1 MAKPAKIKKTASRTP
16 ARASTSKAAGSK
28 AAGLKA
34 AGSKAAGKTAI
45 KPVLTE
51 SPGHLLRRAEQ
62 RAANIYTQEVGVSG
76 LTPRQYVVLTA
87 VAAYEGQTQTD
98 LVSAT
103 GIDRSTL
110 ADMIARMIANGLL
123 DRERTEGDQ
132 RANSVTLTA
141 AGKRQLAATAV
152 KVRNAE
158 KRVIAPVPA
167 SKRAV
172 LLECLRAMGRMEGV
186 RMDDAKAPGKRPK
199 S

>member
-1 MAKPAKIKKTASRTP
+1 MAKPVKVKKTASRSG
-16 ARASTSKAAGSK
+16 AKAVK
-28 AAGLKA
+28 KQ
-34 AGSKAAGKTAI
+34 TI
-45 KPVLTE
+45 KPVLTD

-62 RAANIYTQEVGVSG
+62 RASSIYTQEVGISG

-110 ADMIARMIANGLL
+110 ADMIARMIDNGLL
-123 DRERTEGDQ
+123 GRERTEGDQ

-141 AGKRQLAATAV
+141 AGKRQLAAMAA

-172 LLECLRAMGRMEGV
+172 LLECLRAMGGRF
-186 RMDDAKAPGKRPK
+186 DDVKAAPAKPAAKRRK
-199 S
+199 

>member
-1 MAKPAKIKKTASRTP
+1 MAKPAK
-16 ARASTSKAAGSK
+16 SK
-28 AAGLKA
+28 L
-34 AGSKAAGKTAI
+34 AAGKPAKKQTV
-45 KPVLTE
+45 KPVLID

-62 RAANIYTQEVGVSG
+62 RASSIYTQEVGTSG

-123 DRERTEGDQ
+123 DRERTRSDA

-141 AGKRQLAATAV
+141 AGKRQLAATTA

-172 LLECLRAMGRMEGV
+172 LLECLRALGGRPDGV
-186 RMDDAKAPGKRPK
+186 NVGAKAASKGRK
-199 S
+199 

>member
-1 MAKPAKIKKTASRTP
+1 MSKPAKVK
-16 ARASTSKAAGSK
+16 KAAPRTAAK
-28 AAGLKA
+28 AVK
-34 AGSKAAGKTAI
+34 KQTI
-45 KPVLTE
+45 KPVLTD

-62 RAANIYTQEVGVSG
+62 RASNIYTQEVGISG

-110 ADMIARMIANGLL
+110 ADMIARMIASGLL

-141 AGKRQLAATAV
+141 AGKRQLVATAA

-172 LLECLRAMGRMEGV
+172 LLECLRAMGG
-186 RMDDAKAPGKRPK
+186 MDGGKAPAKPASKRRK
-199 S
+199 

>member
-1 MAKPAKIKKTASRTP
+1 MAKPAKVKKTAP
-16 ARASTSKAAGSK
+16 RAAA
-28 AAGLKA
+28 
-34 AGSKAAGKTAI
+34 KTVKKQTI
-45 KPVLTE
+45 KPVLTD

-62 RAANIYTQEVGVSG
+62 RAANIYTQEVGTSG

-103 GIDRSTL
+103 GVDRSTL

-123 DRERTEGDQ
+123 DRERTEGDH

-141 AGKRQLAATAV
+141 AGKRQLAATAA

-172 LLECLRAMGRMEGV
+172 LLECLRAMGG
-186 RMDDAKAPGKRPK
+186 RMDDAKAPAKAAARRRK
-199 S
+199 

>member
-1 MAKPAKIKKTASRTP
+1 MAKPAKTKTAVR
-16 ARASTSKAAGSK
+16 KAVK
-28 AAGLKA
+28 KQ
-34 AGSKAAGKTAI
+34 TI
-45 KPVLTE
+45 KPVLTD

-62 RAANIYTQEVGVSG
+62 RASNIYTQEVGASG

-98 LVSAT
+98 LVTAT

-110 ADMIARMIANGLL
+110 ADMIARMIASGLL

-132 RANSVTLTA
+132 RANSVTLTS
-141 AGKRQLAATAV
+141 AGKRQLAATAA

-167 SKRAV
+167 NKRAV
-172 LLECLRAMGRMEGV
+172 LLDCLRALGGRL
-186 RMDDAKAPGKRPK
+186 DSAKPAAKPAAKRRK
-199 S
+199 

>member
-1 MAKPAKIKKTASRTP
+1 MAKPAKAKSAVR
-16 ARASTSKAAGSK
+16 KAVKSP
-28 AAGLKA
+28 
-34 AGSKAAGKTAI
+34 AI
-45 KPVLTE
+45 KPVLTD

-62 RAANIYTQEVGVSG
+62 RASSIYTQEVGATG

-123 DRERTEGDQ
+123 DRERTEGDA

-141 AGKRQLAATAV
+141 AGKRQLSATAA

-158 KRVIAPVPA
+158 KRVIAPVPV

-172 LLECLRAMGRMEGV
+172 LLECLRALGGRPNGEG
-186 RMDDAKAPGKRPK
+186 APGKTAAKRRK
-199 S
+199 

>member
-28 AAGLKA
+28 AAG
-34 AGSKAAGKTAI
+34 KTAI
-45 KPVLTE
+45 KPVLME

-158 KRVIAPVPA
+158 KRVIAPVPV

-186 RMDDAKAPGKRPK
+186 RMDDAKAPGKRRG
-199 S
+199 

>member
-1 MAKPAKIKKTASRTP
+1 MAKPAKAKKPSPRAAP
-16 ARASTSKAAGSK
+16 AKAVK
-28 AAGLKA
+28 KMVV
-34 AGSKAAGKTAI
+34 
-45 KPVLTE
+45 KPVLTD

-62 RAANIYTQEVGVSG
+62 RAANIYTQEVGLSG

-98 LVSAT
+98 LVTAT

-123 DRERTEGDQ
+123 DRERTKGDQ
-132 RANSVTLTA
+132 RANSVTITA
-141 AGKRQLAATAV
+141 AGKRQLSATAT

-167 SKRAV
+167 GKRAI
-172 LLECLRAMGRMEGV
+172 LLDCLRAMGG
-186 RMDDAKAPGKRPK
+186 RMDEAKVPAKAAAKGRK
-199 S
+199 